1 MYPLFET
8 IAVENFQPKNLW
20 LHQQRMN
27 NSYRDIFGGTNPFI
41 LSEIFKKEKITSSEL
56 LKWNVWYAKESFQTK
71 VSSYAIRKIDR
82 VKLVSVDS
90 SFDYSHKFSNRLQ
103 LEQIRNQF
111 LDYDDIIIVKNGLIT
126 DSSYANIVLQKD
138 DKLFTPRLPLLFGT
152 QRKYL
157 IENQIIIEKDIH
169 PSEIAVYEKMY
180 FINAM
185 LTINIAPFVNI
196 NTMDFSIN
204 NVD

>member
-27 NSYRDIFGGTNPFI
+27 NSYHEIFGGTNPFI

-56 LKWNVWYAKESFQTK
+56 LKWNVWYAKDSFQTK
-71 VSSYAIRKIDR
+71 VTSYVIRKIYR
-82 VKLVSVDS
+82 VKLISVDT
-90 SFDYSHKFSNRLQ
+90 SFDYKHKFSNRSPFEQ
-103 LEQIRNQF
+103 LRNQF

-126 DSSYANIVLQKD
+126 DSSYANLVLKKE
-138 DKLFTPRLPLLFGT
+138 DKLYTPSLPLLFGT

-157 IENQIIIEKDIH
+157 IENQIVFEKDIQS
-169 PSEIAVYEKMY
+169 SEIADYEKIY

-185 LTINIAPFVNI
+185 LTINIAPFVNV
-196 NTMDFSIN
+196 NTMDFF
-204 NVD
+204 D